1 MSELNLVLP
10 IAVPIIAGIL
20 VLPFRAAR
28 GTVHAIITFAVAAFT
43 LALSLALF
51 GSEAALSVPWAPFGL
66 DFSLRLYSFSAF
78 ILVAAAGFGTL
89 ISLYA
94 AAFMRG
100 KEKQNQFYGYFLL
113 TMGLVNGAVL
123 SDNLLLMLFF
133 WEGLLVPLYGMIAIG
148 SEKSYRTATKALII
162 VGASDLCMMLGIAMV
177 YSITGTLTISKVSV
191 ATGSALGS
199 AAFILMAIGA
209 FSKAGS
215 IPFHSWIPDAARA
228 AALPFMAILPAS
240 LEKLLGIYFLS
251 RICLDLFALTPDS
264 WLSVLLMALGC
275 VTIII
280 AVLMA
285 LIQKEYKRLL
295 SYHAIS
301 QVGYMVLGIGTAVP
315 IGIMGGIFHM
325 INHAI
330 YKSCLFLTGGA
341 VEHRAGTTQ
350 LEKLGGLRAAMP
362 VTCICFLVAAASISG
377 VPPFNGFF
385 SKEMVYAGALERG
398 PVFYIF
404 AVIGSFFTAASFL
417 KLGHAVYFDRK
428 GDGME
433 RVREASPAMLIPMV
447 ALALLCVVFG
457 VWNAWPLDTLIA
469 PSIAASGV
477 TPGETHGGASVFLV
491 VMTCVALGGAILN
504 HLSGY
509 HITRRGFT
517 AVDHIH
523 ETPGLSWAYERA
535 ENRYN
540 DIYDLGKRALVFCA
554 RLLMKVD
561 RAVDWVF
568 ERLAVAAAYAT
579 TARLRALQTGNYSL
593 YIVLCLAGAAAVVA
607 YLVQ

>member
-1 MSELNLVLP
+1 MSEFNLILP
-10 IAVPIIAGIL
+10 IAVPLAAGLL
-20 VLPFRAAR
+20 VLPFKAVK
-28 GTVHAIITFAVAAFT
+28 GTVHALVTFGVAAFT
-43 LALSLALF
+43 LALSLVLF
-51 GSEAALSVPWAPFGL
+51 GSESALSIPWAPFGL
-66 DFSLRLYSFSAF
+66 DFSLRLYSFSGF
-78 ILVAAAGFGTL
+78 ILVAASGFGTL

-100 KEKQNQFYGYFLL
+100 KEKQNQFFGYFLL

-148 SEKSYRTATKALII
+148 SPKSYRTATKALII
-162 VGASDLCMMLGIAMV
+162 VGLSDLCMMLGIAIV
-177 YSITGTLTISKVSV
+177 YSMTDTLTISKISV

-199 AAFILMAIGA
+199 AAFVLMAIGA
-209 FSKAGS
+209 VSKAGS

-264 WLSVLLMALGC
+264 WLSTLLMALGC
-275 VTIII
+275 VTIIV

-341 VEHRAGTTQ
+341 VEHRAGTTE
-350 LEKLGGLRAAMP
+350 LDKLGGLRASMP

-385 SKEMVYAGALERG
+385 SKEMVYAGALARG
-398 PVFYIF
+398 PLFYIF

-417 KLGHAVYFDRK
+417 KLGHAVYFDPK
-428 GDGME
+428 QE
-433 RVREASPAMLIPMV
+433 SAEKVREAPLAMLVPMIV
-447 ALALLCVVFG
+447 LALLCVAFG
-457 VWNAWPLDTLIA
+457 VWNAWPIETLIA
-469 PSIAASGV
+469 PSIAASGAPV
-477 TPGETHGGASVFLV
+477 ADAHGGAGIFLI
-491 VMTCVALGGAILN
+491 VMTCVALGGAVLN
-504 HLSGY
+504 HLSGFK
-509 HITRRGFT
+509 ITHRGLT

-523 ETPGLSWAYERA
+523 DTPGLSWAYDRA

-540 DIYDLGKRALVFCA
+540 DFYDLGKKALVSFA
-554 RLLMKVD
+554 KTLWKID
-561 RAVDWVF
+561 RAIDWIF
-568 ERLAVAAAYAT
+568 EHLAGAVAFAF

-593 YIVLCLAGAAAVVA
+593 YIVFSLLGAAAVVA